1 MKTVVYIDVYFILN
15 FAVDL
20 LCIYLCGMLSGKRPK
35 KPDLIASALIGGV
48 FSCAILIIESRIGLV
63 FTLLICFVMYGISY
77 HTWRLLPLLWGGVLL
92 FSVSGA
98 FGGIYTALISFAAN
112 GRVDN
117 RGASYYFLLIAA
129 SILLVF
135 GRLLAVRARNEIY
148 SAEIEYK
155 NKKVTVQAIIDSGN
169 YLREPISGIGVAL
182 LSYEKGKELFS
193 DTDISALMSSTAS
206 PSLKGL
212 RFCPIRTAS
221 GKGELL
227 CVKADSIELKARGGG
242 GVGPLYL
249 ALSDNIG
256 NCGADC
262 ILPNSV
268 NIKF

>member
-1 MKTVVYIDVYFILN
+1 MKTVVYIDVYFVLN

-35 KPDLIASALIGGV
+35 NLNLIASSLIGGV
-48 FSCAILIIESRIGLV
+48 FSCIILMIESRLGLF
-63 FTLLICFVMYGISY
+63 FTLVICFVMYGISY
-77 HTWRLLPLLWGGVLL
+77 NIWRPLPLLWGGILL
-92 FSVSGA
+92 FTVSGT

-112 GRVDN
+112 GRVDDS
-117 RGASYYFLLIAA
+117 GKGYILLLFTA

-155 NKKVTVQAIIDSGN
+155 NKKVIVRAIIDSGN
-169 YLREPISGIGVAL
+169 YLREPISGIGVL
-182 LSYEKGKELFS
+182 LINCKYGKKLFN
-193 DTDISALMSSTAS
+193 DNEYDVLLNGTSSL
-206 PSLKGL
+206 PLPGMRL
-212 RFCPIRTAS
+212 CPIQTAS
-221 GKGELL
+221 GKSELF
-227 CVKADSIELKARGGG
+227 CVKVDGINLKTRGGRE
-242 GVGPLYL
+242 VGPLYL

-256 NCGADC
+256 KSGADC